1 MKHYL
6 NYVNIPLD
14 KGSIN
19 LKTRP
24 RAIPFTSSSRNESAY
39 INYYQSFIEAT
50 IRIVVNADIHN
61 DDDVYLV
68 LKQPHNCIIE
78 KMDGSFSFIDP
89 TSGQEMGI
97 DISENIAQESF
108 YRAALDCCYCNRD
121 KQVLDDIAPV
131 WNGCPNYERIEDS
144 EEDCTFKPFTENLP
158 HIYKDDKTE
167 ITWKVRI
174 PMRLLT
180 GFAARN
186 AFLLTR
192 NFVTKLYFNDYNTFV
207 EKLVTE
213 NNNDFNTFDIF
224 EVTDLNFYYDQT
236 ILSPDETDIFDST
249 LLNIPSTKIERGFT
263 SVTLQGNN
271 ETRVKFNDTL
281 NFCPKLMVLFF
292 TDENNNLAEL
302 QKISPKYWKISTG
315 GETNLNPAFDVD
327 SSNAE
332 PDYRLWSMTKQGL
345 DQNNLP
351 CLNYENWKNASRFY
365 IFSFAENFSLLDN
378 NNYINYE
385 LRFGRDGSLEGIP
398 DKINIHRVY
407 IKDYL
412 SVFES
417 QTE

>member
-50 IRIVVNADIHN
+50 IRIVVNATIDN
-61 DDDVYLV
+61 SDDVYLV

-121 KQVLDDIAPV
+121 KQVLDDIVPV
-131 WNGCPNYERIEDS
+131 WNGMCNYEKLGNTTP
-144 EEDCTFKPFTENLP
+144 DCTFKPFTENLP
-158 HIYKDDKTE
+158 HTTSGGKTE
-167 ITWKVRI
+167 VTWKVRI

-192 NFVTKLYFNDYNTFV
+192 NFVTKLYFNDCNTFV
-207 EKLVTE
+207 EKLFGDTTPYT
-213 NNNDFNTFDIF
+213 TFDTF

-236 ILSPDETDIFDST
+236 ILGADEADIFDST

-263 SVTLQGNN
+263 SVTLDGNN
-271 ETRVKFNDTL
+271 EARVKFNDTL
-281 NFCPKLMVLFF
+281 NFNPKLMVLFF
-292 TDENNNLAEL
+292 TNENNNLAEL
-302 QKISPKYWKISTG
+302 QKISPKYLKISTG
-315 GETNLNPAFDVD
+315 GETNINPAFDVD

-385 LRFGRDGSLEGIP
+385 LRFGRDDSLTGIP